1 MKKIFYVGLAA
12 AMISFTSCGGSDK
25 SNTPAVDS
33 TETAAN
39 STLGVVSIAEPAITH
54 AQKDY
59 IQVVKVTPVGLT
71 CEKDNRDGS
80 RYIYAKG
87 SITVKCIKE
96 IKEDSTYDNSHI
108 YGFVTLLDANG
119 MSLYDNERS
128 FDEQISTEGMT
139 LGQEK
144 TEHYKI
150 KICYAGDTDL
160 GVITDQEILDKYLG
174 PVKFVQITY

>member
-59 IQVVKVTPVGLT
+59 IQVVKVTPVGLV
-71 CEKDNRDGS
+71 CEKDRDGH
-80 RYIYAKG
+80 YNIYAKG
-87 SITVKCIKE
+87 AITVKCIKE

-150 KICYAGDTDL
+150 KICLAGDTDL